1 MIVRKKAVLHVG
13 LCEIHRKKRTTAIIV
28 CVAGVLGGIGLM
40 IGAGVAENGWLA
52 FGGVVFL
59 LVGIIWG
66 VVGARMITPVKI
78 EGDTVW
84 VSGVGRE
91 FLDELP
97 ER

>member
-1 MIVRKKAVLHVG
+1 
-13 LCEIHRKKRTTAIIV
+13 
-28 CVAGVLGGIGLM
+28 M
-40 IGAGVAENGWLA
+40 IGAGVAESGWLA
-52 FGGVVFL
+52 FGGVVIL

-66 VVGARMITPVKI
+66 VAGARMITPVKI